1 MFFCHGSHINCGAY
15 EKNFKDSMSDRVTF
29 SFPFFFFFFFSL
41 WIDFLFLAYSF
52 SFFLWQFIFFFS
64 QGELRVN
71 KFLQVEG
78 HENIFAIGDCCNADQ
93 KMGFLAAEQG

>member
-1 MFFCHGSHINCGAY
+1 M
-15 EKNFKDSMSDRVTF
+15 
-29 SFPFFFFFFFSL
+29 
-41 WIDFLFLAYSF
+41 
-52 SFFLWQFIFFFS
+52 
-64 QGELRVN
+64 N